1 MLRVTPDGLASHPL
15 GEGGRGEKGK
25 GAEAKIL
32 LLLASEINLDKL
44 RPESFLTCM
53 PINPIVNYFVPKY
66 QIWVWFHLKRSFHF
80 DVILFPGCFRFVG
93 PGEASKISWCNP

>member
-1 MLRVTPDGLASHPL
+1 MGFNCTSLSHYLSPLRCKMLRVTPDGLASHPL

-53 PINPIVNYFVPKY
+53 
-66 QIWVWFHLKRSFHF
+66 QDLTRLLTT
-80 DVILFPGCFRFVG
+80 LFLHIKFGCG
-93 PGEASKISWCNP
+93 SI